1 MHAET
6 TETHPC
12 PSSGILDTNNDASAA
27 SRWPSVDPRAAP
39 KQTREEP
46 DMGRSPDTVAVRFE
60 LTAARVEGE
69 VSSIARQPV
78 SSGPEV
84 AIGHLRRRQHPA
96 DGELAYGPRR
106 EYLSGC
112 VSDDESRRG

>member
-1 MHAET
+1 MA
-6 TETHPC
+6 
-12 PSSGILDTNNDASAA
+12 
-27 SRWPSVDPRAAP
+27 
-39 KQTREEP
+39 
-46 DMGRSPDTVAVRFE
+46 RSPDTVAVRFE

-78 SSGPEV
+78 SSGPDA

-106 EYLSGC
+106 EWLRVGRRIETWLTHGYVARFPDCADPHLSFQL
-112 VSDDESRRG
+112 DRHR